1 MTKLNIK
8 TRSIDKIATAHQTRE
23 GNFEVNRPLPS
34 PGINNINPFL
44 MLDNFGP
51 TAIKPGEQGGV
62 GEHPHRGFETVTYL
76 LSGEIEHKDSSG
88 GQAIIKAG
96 QVQWMT
102 AGSGLVHSEL
112 HSPEFTQKGGVIH
125 GLQLWVNLPKKDK
138 MTTPHYKILG
148 QDDII
153 SFQKDE
159 ITVRIIAGELDDH
172 KSTTK
177 THTPVN
183 YFHLT
188 LPAGTQ
194 TELKIPH
201 THNSFAYII
210 SGRGEFGEDS
220 QKAKST
226 QLVLFK
232 NDGETV
238 QIKNTET
245 ENLEV
250 ILLSGEP
257 IHEPIASY
265 GPFVMNSFDEI
276 YEAIN
281 DYQMGR
287 MGSL

>member
-1 MTKLNIK
+1 MSKLNI

-34 PGINNINPFL
+34 PGISNIDPFL

-51 TAIKPGEQGGV
+51 TEIKPGETGGV

-88 GQAIIKAG
+88 GQAIIKQG

-102 AGSGLVHSEL
+102 AGSGVVHSEL
-112 HSPEFTQKGGVIH
+112 HSPDFTQKGGTIH

-138 MTTPHYKILG
+138 MTTPGYKILT
-148 QDDII
+148 QKDII
-153 SFQKDE
+153 TFEKDGVA
-159 ITVRIIAGELDDH
+159 IRIIAGESDEH

-177 THTPVN
+177 THTPIN

-188 LPAGTQ
+188 LPPQ
-194 TELKIPH
+194 TEVELEIDPN
-201 THNSFAYII
+201 HNSFAYII
-210 SGRGEFGEDS
+210 SGRGEFGKDL
-220 QKAKST
+220 QKAKTT

-238 QIKNTET
+238 QIKNAET

-257 IHEPIASY
+257 INEPIASY
-265 GPFVMNSFDEI
+265 GPFVMNNYDEI
-276 YEAIN
+276 YEAIQ

-287 MGSL
+287 MGTLN